1 MASIGTY
8 CFDGTSFSQAS
19 SLYTDATLTTLAPDG
34 YYSQGQTVRRQLNG
48 VLLNAQACTACSVQ
62 CGSGVSLS
70 AIAGNGIF
78 NSDID
83 LDNTTGAVVLYF
95 YMGTSVPDGVL
106 TTYDGVIYNRLT
118 AKNNHNG
125 VVLLDGAGA
134 TVDYAGILNQAS
146 GLPTYVGNQNA
157 ALVGS
162 YTNTPGGS
170 CVQGDKPQN
179 YSLIS
184 GNYTA
189 QGTYQGMTVVD
200 NQVGYSS
207 DASTIP
213 SPVFTL
219 VVPKASVTP
228 TNINLKVYAPLCST
242 SFAWEIGCPTSLP
255 TFSASV
261 AQSTITCAAA
271 TTSYYFIQNAT
282 GTTVPFTV
290 ATNTTPEIG
299 NWVFEDVNGSVYLND
314 TTVIQYYI
322 IGNSTY
328 IGVRSGVVV
337 SVGGCTANY
346 TIDDC
351 DTASTYTVANSF
363 SFALGDVVQ
372 YQVGTPGAGL
382 IYCGTV
388 TNINSGGT
396 ADATLYSATAYS
408 CGDAV
413 HCA

>member
-1 MASIGTY
+1 
-8 CFDGTSFSQAS
+8 
-19 SLYTDATLTTLAPDG
+19 
-34 YYSQGQTVRRQLNG
+34 
-48 VLLNAQACTACSVQ
+48 
-62 CGSGVSLS
+62 
-70 AIAGNGIF
+70 
-78 NSDID
+78 
-83 LDNTTGAVVLYF
+83 
-95 YMGTSVPDGVL
+95 
-106 TTYDGVIYNRLT
+106 
-118 AKNNHNG
+118 
-125 VVLLDGAGA
+125 
-134 TVDYAGILNQAS
+134 
-146 GLPTYVGNQNA
+146 
-157 ALVGS
+157 
-162 YTNTPGGS
+162 
-170 CVQGDKPQN
+170 
-179 YSLIS
+179 
-184 GNYTA
+184 
-189 QGTYQGMTVVD
+189 
-200 NQVGYSS
+200 
-207 DASTIP
+207 
-213 SPVFTL
+213 
-219 VVPKASVTP
+219 
-228 TNINLKVYAPLCST
+228 
-242 SFAWEIGCPTSLP
+242 
-255 TFSASV
+255 
-261 AQSTITCAAA
+261 
-271 TTSYYFIQNAT
+271 
-282 GTTVPFTV
+282 V

-363 SFALGDVVQ
+363 PFALGDVVQ